1 MIVQLLCDYD
11 RKIIKKIVA
20 LEHEAFGHG
29 GMNEWH
35 LVPLIRHGR
44 VFIAVKDYN
53 IVGSVQYMLDW
64 ERPKRAYMYGI
75 AMSKDWRGKGLGTTF
90 LKETFRQLTVG
101 GIEEV
106 ELTVDP
112 QNIPAIKVYQEK
124 LGFSVT
130 EFRKNEYGQGEDR
143 MVMKVSLDIGCTL

>member
-1 MIVQLLCDYD
+1 MIVQLFRDYD
-11 RKIIKKIVA
+11 GKIAKELVA

-44 VFIAVKDYN
+44 VFIALQDQD

-64 ERPKRAYMYGI
+64 DQPKRAYMYGI
-75 AMSKDWRGKGLGTTF
+75 AMSKDWRGRGLGTAF
-90 LKETFRQLTVG
+90 LIETFRQLTAD

-112 QNIPAIKVYQEK
+112 QNTAAIKVYQEK

-143 MVMKVSLDIGCTL
+143 IVMKVSLDIRCTS